1 MPCCGKEY
9 LLAGGFFGGVQ
20 LSTSDNRDAA
30 TQNAT
35 FTGGYDNYNVY
46 ISRAF
51 MGWRPTSGLTF
62 IAGRQ
67 DNPFYTT
74 SDFFLGVD
82 FGLNGMVERLDLHKF
97 INLTFGGS
105 GSGGEP
111 DAGGAKQPMAALPA
125 PPNELQPSLID
136 GQFIFFHNNQDLNFN
151 QGKDDAYQFETQ
163 LLTRLKLLGGK
174 LTITEAP
181 GIWVANSATLGTTK
195 LLTSTETLGQTQNGI
210 FNTATFTKGQPDPTA
225 LQAYGSI
232 PASPGSGA
240 GTLGSLNNF
249 DPFPISQRD
258 ELFILSPGDIT
269 YNLGRVPIMLYWDMS
284 YNVLGD
290 DRFNSVYGP
299 LYSKVTYVATSPGVT
314 PVYSKR
320 AQPSLEDNLA
330 WLVGLKIGKNDR
342 AGDFS
347 VSGDYRRIGIDSMDP
362 NINTDDFGMSNL
374 NTQGF
379 RVTAAVNLTD
389 FLVLGFTGWFSWNL
403 DSDLYG
409 GYATGPFFP
418 IASANSNQVFA
429 VDLGLKF

>member
-1 MPCCGKEY
+1 M
-9 LLAGGFFGGVQ
+9 Q

-35 FTGGYDNYNVY
+35 YTGGYDNYNVY

-51 MGWRPTSGLTF
+51 MGWQPIDGLTF
-62 IAGRQ
+62 IVGRQ

-74 SDFFLGVD
+74 SDFFWGVD
-82 FGLNGMVERLDLHKF
+82 YGLNGIVERLDLHKF
-97 INLTFGGS
+97 VSLTFGGS
-105 GSGGEP
+105 GKGGEAV
-111 DAGGAKQPMAALPA
+111 AGARKEPAAASGPA
-125 PPNELQPSLID
+125 SELQLSLIA
-136 GQFIFFHNNQDLNFN
+136 GQFIFFHNNQDLNFD
-151 QGKDDAYQFETQ
+151 QGKDDAYQFEMQ
-163 LLTRLKLLGGK
+163 LLTRLKLLGGE

-181 GIWVANSATLGTTK
+181 GIWVANSATLGATK
-195 LLTSTETLGQTQNGI
+195 LLNSTETLGLAQNGI

-225 LQAYGSI
+225 LVNFGSI
-232 PASPGSGA
+232 QASPGTGT
-240 GTLGSLNNF
+240 GTLGSLNNLGA
-249 DPFPISQRD
+249 FPISQRD

-269 YNLGRVPIMLYWDMS
+269 YKLGQLPIMLYWDMS

-299 LYSKVTYVATSPGVT
+299 LYSKVTYETTSAGVT

-320 AQPSLEDNLA
+320 AHPSLRDNLA

-347 VSGDYRRIGIDSMDP
+347 VSADYRRIGIDSMDP

-379 RVTAAVNLTD
+379 RVTAAINLTD
-389 FLVLGFTGWFSWNL
+389 FLVLGYTGWFSWNL

-418 IASANSNQVFA
+418 IAGANSNQVFA